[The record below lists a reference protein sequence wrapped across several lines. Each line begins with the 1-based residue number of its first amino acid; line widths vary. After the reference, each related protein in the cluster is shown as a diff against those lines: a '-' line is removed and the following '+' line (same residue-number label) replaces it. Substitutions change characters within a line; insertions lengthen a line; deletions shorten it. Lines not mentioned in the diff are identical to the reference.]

1 MMSGLRGDGDQC
13 VPLPVLSALTP
24 DTGQLTPGV
33 QTPNSG
39 DLQQAGPAGE
49 YADKMQTKL
58 AETAG
63 KRSEAAT

>member
-1 MMSGLRGDGDQC
+1 MMSGVRGDGDQC

-39 DLQQAGPAGE
+39 DLQQAGPAGGICR
-49 YADKMQTKL
+49 QN
-58 AETAG
+58 AEKIG
-63 KRSEAAT
+63 ENSREKE